1 MTADLP
7 ASSPGPPPDSAALG
21 PIVAEHI
28 VPILYALERVA
39 LLMQDDGR
47 EEEARYYRAL
57 AEEMARARK

>member
-1 MTADLP
+1 
-7 ASSPGPPPDSAALG
+7 
-21 PIVAEHI
+21 VAEHI

-39 LLMQDDGR
+39 LLMHDDGR